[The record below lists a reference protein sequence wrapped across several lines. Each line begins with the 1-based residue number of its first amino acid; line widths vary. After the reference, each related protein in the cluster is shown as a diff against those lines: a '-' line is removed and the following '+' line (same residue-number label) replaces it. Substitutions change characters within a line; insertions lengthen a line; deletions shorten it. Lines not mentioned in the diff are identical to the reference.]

1 MLISTVLEI
10 SRAVIFFDI
19 YRCRIGDFLSSGIY
33 KCYFDRYNLRP
44 FRPYFICG
52 LAFLVGA

>member
-1 MLISTVLEI
+1 MKYDRTFVS
-10 SRAVIFFDI
+10 AVIFSGV